1 MGYIPVVQLYVRNM
15 IYMREI
21 NARLQS
27 QARLY
32 LGRLYLVIK
41 RDEISP
47 DIEISRRYNLA
58 LGRPSTR
65 GHLIYICIYMH
76 RDCDLG
82 IIGNLN
88 LKESPYMRSR
98 GDKISN
104 TLEIFGRNI
113 TLGHRPGGAQ
123 LPRISC
129 LELRGGNLPGRLLNH
144 ASWEFR
150 NGKASMGQV
159 DAM

>member
-1 MGYIPVVQLYVRNM
+1 MSAIWYIC
-15 IYMREI
+15 
-21 NARLQS
+21 ARLTPEWNLRRDFIS
-27 QARLY
+27 GDRISSLSEMKSLLILKSRGDIISLWDAPARE
-32 LGRLYLVIK
+32 VI
-41 RDEISP
+41 S
-47 DIEISRRYNLA
+47 
-58 LGRPSTR
+58 
-65 GHLIYICIYMH
+65 YICIHMH

-88 LKESPYMRSR
+88 LKELPYMRSR

>member
-1 MGYIPVVQLYVRNM
+1 MSAIWYIC
-15 IYMREI
+15 
-21 NARLQS
+21 ARLT
-27 QARLY
+27 
-32 LGRLYLVIK
+32 
-41 RDEISP
+41 RDCNLRRDCISG
-47 DIEISRRYNLA
+47 DRISSLSEMKSRRRLKY
-58 LGRPSTR
+58 R
-65 GHLIYICIYMH
+65 GDIISLWDAPAREVISYICIYMH

-144 ASWEFR
+144 AFREFG